1 MIANAATGTGTSEHS
16 VLSTLTGVQ
25 KAAMVLVMLGEE
37 CSAQI
42 IKQLTED
49 QVQLV
54 SREIARI
61 GTITADQADTVMEE
75 FYQMTMARDYVVRG
89 GIEYAKGMLHS
100 AFGPDT
106 AKKLI
111 DRVVAALGHN
121 MANFDALQKADPQQ
135 LARFL
140 QSEHP
145 QTIALVLAHLN
156 PSQSAALLAVLPA
169 SMRTDISLRVAR
181 LDEISPEVINKIA
194 TVIGQKLSAVG
205 EFSRESY
212 GGVRALAE
220 IFNRLDTDT
229 GKTILT
235 ELEVKEPAL
244 VESIRLIMFSFDD
257 LLLLPEDA
265 MKAILSKVD
274 RKIPMIALKG
284 TSQRLQ
290 DHFLKT
296 MSERGA
302 QMMREDM
309 EALGPVKVKD
319 VEAAQQEIIA
329 ALRLLESEGVVNLRG
344 SVGEQYVV

>member
-1 MIANAATGTGTSEHS
+1 MIANAVTPAAPGEHPLTS
-16 VLSTLTGVQ
+16 LQ

-42 IKQLTED
+42 IKQLTEEE
-49 QVQLV
+49 VQFV
-54 SREIARI
+54 SREVARL
-61 GTITADQADTVMEE
+61 GTITAAQADTVIEE
-75 FYQMTMARDYVVRG
+75 FYQMTMARDYVVKG
-89 GIEYAKGMLHS
+89 GIDYAKGMLHS
-100 AFGPDT
+100 AFGPET

-111 DRVVAALGHN
+111 DSVVAALGHN

-156 PSQSAALLAVLPA
+156 PSQAAGLLAALPA
-169 SMRTDISLRVAR
+169 SIRTDVSLRVAR

-194 TVIGQKLSAVG
+194 TVIGQKLSTVG

-212 GGVRALAE
+212 GGVRAVAE

-229 GKTILT
+229 GKTILD

-257 LLLLPEDA
+257 LLLLPDEA
-265 MKAILSKVD
+265 MKAILARVD

-284 TSQRLQ
+284 TSKRLQ

-329 ALRLLESEGVVNLRG
+329 LLRTLEAEGVVNLRG

>member
-1 MIANAATGTGTSEHS
+1 MIANAVTPAATGEHPLTS
-16 VLSTLTGVQ
+16 LQ

-42 IKQLTED
+42 IKQLTEEE
-49 QVQLV
+49 VQFV
-54 SREIARI
+54 SREVARL
-61 GTITADQADTVMEE
+61 GTITAAQADAVIEE
-75 FYQMTMARDYVVRG
+75 FYQMTMARDYIVKG

-100 AFGPDT
+100 AFGPET

-111 DRVVAALGHN
+111 DSVVAALGHN

-156 PSQSAALLAVLPA
+156 PSQAAGLLAALPA
-169 SMRTDISLRVAR
+169 SIRTDVSLRVAR

-194 TVIGQKLSAVG
+194 TVIGQKLSTVG

-212 GGVRALAE
+212 GGVRAVAE

-229 GKTILT
+229 GKTILD

-257 LLLLPEDA
+257 LLLLPEEA
-265 MKAILSKVD
+265 MKAILARID

-284 TSQRLQ
+284 TSKRLQ
-290 DHFLKT
+290 EHFLKT

-329 ALRLLESEGVVNLRG
+329 LLRTLEAEGVVNLRG